1 MYTEIRRVQVIRGGN
16 MISTVV
22 IIGWV
27 LLALSLLSVWVRRE
41 PKVWGTLLA
50 ASFIP
55 ALMGGNLLLSG
66 VVITVGWATLWLIF
80 IRKQKPLIHTALF
93 LLFIA
98 LSYGFKFHLLPGFPP
113 VAITP
118 HFFIGF
124 STPLLGLFP
133 LALIIP
139 LARSVKDWKQVLRG
153 TLVGCA
159 GIALIAI
166 VAVLSGAVH
175 LQFKLPSF
183 ASQRYLSNFL
193 FTAIPEEAFYRGFL
207 QTELCRYFKKSR
219 AGNLF
224 ALLISTLIFTLAHA
238 YWSPSLDIL
247 GFVFLSGL
255 LYGYVYQ
262 ISGKIE
268 SAILCHF
275 LLNFVHMTFFSYH
288 AM

>member
-1 MYTEIRRVQVIRGGN
+1 

-22 IIGWV
+22 IAGWF
-27 LLALSLLSVWVRRE
+27 LLALSLLSVWIRRE
-41 PKVWGTLLA
+41 PRVWGTLLT
-50 ASFIP
+50 ASLIAGFV
-55 ALMGGNLLLSG
+55 GGNLLLSG
-66 VVITVGWATLWLIF
+66 IVITIGWATLWMIY

-93 LLFIA
+93 VIFIV
-98 LSYGFKFHLLPGFPP
+98 LSFGFEFHLLPGFPS

-118 HFFIGF
+118 HFSMGF
-124 STPLLGLFP
+124 MTPLLGLFP
-133 LALIIP
+133 HALLVP
-139 LARSVKDWKQVLRG
+139 LAKSVRDWKQVMRG
-153 TLVGCA
+153 TLLGCV
-159 GIALIAI
+159 GIALLATVAI
-166 VAVLSGAVH
+166 LSGAVH

-183 ASQRYLSNFL
+183 AGQRFLSNL
-193 FTAIPEEAFYRGFL
+193 IFTAIPEEAFYRGFL

-219 AGNLF
+219 AGNFF
-224 ALLISTLIFTLAHA
+224 ALLVSTLIFTLAHA

-247 GFVFLSGL
+247 GFVFLAGL

-275 LLNFVHMTFFSYH
+275 LLNFIHMTFFSYH